1 MENHAGTLTQEEALR
16 RAEGILVGTPYQVV
30 QPFSYLT
37 WRTTHLH
44 LYCPIHDKTWTISWR
59 ALTENKKTR
68 KYLGGCPGCREV
80 YSKED
85 CSKAASQCT
94 TRSEFE
100 KKYPGEYIKALKKG
114 WLDEICT
121 HMPMVGNWY
130 FRCIYAYVFV
140 VEKKKFVYVGLTSNL
155 NRRNK
160 EHRNE
165 KESAVYKF
173 AEKFKVEIPTMQQ
186 LTEYLPKEEA
196 ADKEGEILQKF
207 IADGYIPLN
216 IMKTGGLGGHL
227 YNDGFTYEDCV
238 TEANKYK
245 SRSEWK
251 KNHYATYYVA
261 RIMGWIDYIK
271 PQKSRYGRKDQRY
284 WTMERCCDLAK
295 ECASISEYAEKH
307 PVAYATVCKH
317 KWNDVVFANI
327 ERQWERV
334 DFDLETIVKTLKQYP
349 STACFAKE
357 HRNMV
362 NWLFHHKIKMRDIAS
377 PEQYHQSYVAG
388 TKPIVQCDMDGNYV
402 AEYNSAREPVGF
414 NYKKI
419 SACCHG
425 KNKSHNGY
433 KWFFKQDYEREHSKE

>member
-1 MENHAGTLTQEEALR
+1 MENYAGTLTQEEALR

-140 VEKKKFVYVGLTSNL
+140 VENRKFVYVGLTSNIL
-155 NRRNK
+155 RRDK

-173 AEKFKVEIPTMQQ
+173 AKEYNVKIPAMQQ
-186 LTEYLPKEEA
+186 LTEYLPKEIA
-196 ADKEGEILQKF
+196 SIKEGEILQDY
-207 IADGYIPLN
+207 IRQGYLPLN
-216 IMKTGGLGGHL
+216 ITKTGGLGGHL
-227 YNDGFTYEDCV
+227 FNDGFTYDDCV
-238 TEANKYK
+238 VEASKYK
-245 SRSEWK
+245 TRSEWK
-251 KNHYATYYVA
+251 HNHYATYYVA
-261 RIMGWIDYIK
+261 TVLKWIDSIK
-271 PQKSRYGRKDQRY
+271 PQKMRFGNKNQRY
-284 WTMERCCDLAK
+284 WTIERCKDVAQ
-295 ECASISEYAEKH
+295 ECSSIQEYIQKY
-307 PVAYATVCKH
+307 PVAYAIVCKR
-317 KWNDVVFANI
+317 KWNDVVFANMK
-327 ERQWERV
+327 RLWQKV
-334 DFDLETIVKTLKQYP
+334 DFDLDTIISTLKGYS
-349 STACFAKE
+349 STAAFAKE
-357 HRNMV
+357 HRDMV
-362 NWLFHHKIKMRDIAS
+362 NWLGHHKIKMRDIATS
-377 PEQYHQSYVAG
+377 EQVHQSYVAG
-388 TKPIVQCDMDGNYV
+388 TKPIVQCDMDGNFV
-402 AEYNSAREPVGF
+402 AEYNSARDAIGF
-414 NYKKI
+414 DYKKI
-419 SACCHG
+419 SACCNG
-425 KNKSHNGY
+425 TRKSHKGY
-433 KWFFKQDYEREHSKE
+433 KWIFKKDYENQ